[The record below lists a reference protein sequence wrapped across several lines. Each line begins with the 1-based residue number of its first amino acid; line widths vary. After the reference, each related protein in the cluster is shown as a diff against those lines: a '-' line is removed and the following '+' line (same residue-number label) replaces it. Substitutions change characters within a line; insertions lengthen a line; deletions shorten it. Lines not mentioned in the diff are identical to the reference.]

1 MSAKFIVEINLD
13 LVQTIGEVDS
23 ILREVAEDHH
33 AGDHDIY
40 HNGNIV
46 GKYFVKRVD
55 QEKI

>member
-23 ILREVAEDHH
+23 ILREVAEHI
-33 AGDHDIY
+33 ARDHDIY